1 MTPAGSATEVSHS
14 VIVRR
19 LENGSVRR
27 LATMVKT
34 VSERTRERRPSPKEE
49 KCSSRP
55 SRRKYD
61 QAAATAPKLGEERP
75 SISPAST

>member
-1 MTPAGSATEVSHS
+1 MTPAGSATEASHS

-19 LENGSVRR
+19 LEDGSVSQ
-27 LATMVKT
+27 LASIVKT
-34 VSERTRERRPSPKEE
+34 VSPRTRERRPSPSEE
-49 KCSSRP
+49 KCSSSP